1 MTISVAIIGSGPS
14 AFYTAEA
21 LIRADVDCQ
30 IDMIERLPAPF
41 GLIRYGVAPD
51 HQTTK
56 NVTRNYAKTAQN
68 EKVSFYGNVEVG
80 IDVSLEKLREIYDAV
95 VLAVGA
101 PNDNPLTIPGSDKA
115 GVIGSAALVGWY
127 NGHPDFRDL
136 NPDLDTKAIA
146 VIGNGNVALD
156 IARVFS
162 KNQTE
167 LQGSDIS
174 YAAAEALA
182 NSSIRDVYVFGRRGP
197 IECKFTNVE
206 LREMNELEICAPVV
220 DAAQLPDEV
229 GDLGDK
235 REQRLKERN
244 LETFKSFLAS
254 DPDGK
259 ERRVHFV
266 FYASPVEILGDDKV
280 SGLKLERTE
289 VVDGRAKGTGE
300 MFEIECGLV
309 MPAIGYRSNAVEGVP
324 FNEDWGICVNDEG
337 RVEDGLYAV
346 GWIKR
351 GPTGVISSNRPDG
364 KLVADYIQ
372 SDIPA
377 DTGKPGRAALEE
389 LLSGLE
395 KRIVRYD
402 DWQQIDAKEIANATD
417 PAPRRKF
424 ITVNEMIDVLG

>member
-21 LIRADVDCQ
+21 LIRDDVDCQ
-30 IDMIERLPAPF
+30 IDIIERLPAPF

-56 NVTRNYAKTAQN
+56 NVIRNYGKTAQHERVN
-68 EKVSFYGNVEVG
+68 FYGNVEVG
-80 IDVSLEKLREIYDAV
+80 KDVSLDKLREIYDAV

-101 PNDNPLTIPGSDKA
+101 PNDNPLSIPGADKT

-136 NPDLDTKAIA
+136 NPNLDTEAIT

-162 KNQTE
+162 KNQEE
-167 LQGSDIS
+167 LKGSDIS
-174 YAAAEALA
+174 YLAAEALA
-182 NSSIRDVYVFGRRGP
+182 KSKIKDIYVFGRRGP
-197 IECKFTNVE
+197 VECKFTNVE
-206 LREMNELEICAPVV
+206 LREMNELAVCAPVV
-220 DAAQLPDEV
+220 DGAQLPSEV

-235 REQRLKERN
+235 REQRLKDRN

-266 FYASPVEILGDDKV
+266 FYASPIEILGDSEV
-280 SGLKLERTE
+280 EGLRLEKTE
-289 VVDGRAKGTGE
+289 VIDGRAVGTGE
-300 MFEIECGLV
+300 TFDIACGLV
-309 MPAIGYRSNAVEGVP
+309 TPAIGYRSEAIVGVP
-324 FNEDWGICVNDEG
+324 FNNDWGISINDEG

-351 GPTGVISSNRPDG
+351 GPTGVIASNRPDG
-364 KLVADYIQ
+364 KQTAAYIQ
-372 SDIPA
+372 SDIVA
-377 DTGKPGRAALEE
+377 AGKPGRAALEE
-389 LLSGLE
+389 ILTATGITVVSFA
-395 KRIVRYD
+395 
-402 DWQQIDAKEIANATD
+402 DWQKIDALEIKKADD

-424 ITVNEMIDVLG
+424 ITVQEMLNVLA